1 MRTML
6 SLIGAVLILTL
17 AHPAFGS
24 ETQGTAAEDFTKHP
38 GYVDFDML
46 KIFSE
51 DEAKVEIN
59 LKQPMLKLVSEF
71 TKKEDPELFSML
83 EKLFLVRVYVFDAD
97 EAMAKKFN
105 TESSKTIKMLDNEGW
120 ERVVRVREDDE
131 HVYVYLKPSSDFD
144 LIRGI
149 VVIAVEENHEAVFVN
164 IVGDID
170 PEQIGRLGKYLNIE
184 QLDSIQSDI
193 KENE

>member
-1 MRTML
+1 MRTMI
-6 SLIGAVLILTL
+6 SCIGAVLILTF
-17 AHPAFGS
+17 AHPAFGAD
-24 ETQGTAAEDFTKHP
+24 THGIAEDYSKHP

-46 KIFSE
+46 KIMGE
-51 DEAKVEIN
+51 NEAKVEVN

-83 EKLFLVRVYVFDAD
+83 EKLLLVRVYVFDAD

-105 TESSKTIKMLDNEGW
+105 TESSRTIKMLDNAGW

-131 HVYVYLKPSSDFD
+131 HVYVYLKPSSNFD
-144 LIRGI
+144 LIQGI
-149 VVIAVEENHEAVFVN
+149 VVIAVEDDKEAVFVN
-164 IVGDID
+164 IVGDIH
-170 PEQIGRLGKYLNIE
+170 PEDVGRLGKYLNIE
-184 QLDSIQSDI
+184 ELDSVQSYT